1 LRQTFITVIGR
12 CQDEDA
18 FAAITSVTAYYG
30 STMAFPDSVRSNSAN
45 RGLSIRRRDKRDTE
59 ALFQMFS
66 QPQCR
71 QGMAV
76 EPFGSA
82 GEVQEWFD
90 ANSLNNF
97 DMVSTI
103 EDKAIGFAGLFLL
116 PGTQSHVGAISL
128 FVHDEFHGRGIGTL
142 MMTALVSVADILV
155 GLRRL
160 QLIVFCDNER
170 AISLYHKFGF
180 KIEGR
185 HECSARRGD
194 AFDDTFTMARI
205 MTAESRKHADIGEL
219 CGDLRNL
226 LSRLQSIQ
234 MPDTF
239 PRENGGYGGSR
250 DNEVHTGLSSA
261 HLGEEQV
268 QETS

>member
-155 GLRRL
+155 
-160 QLIVFCDNER
+160 
-170 AISLYHKFGF
+170 
-180 KIEGR
+180 
-185 HECSARRGD
+185 
-194 AFDDTFTMARI
+194 DDTFTMARI

-234 MPDTF
+234 MPDTL
-239 PRENGGYGGSR
+239 PHDNDGYGDNR
-250 DNEVHTGLSSA
+250 DNEAHSGLSSS

-268 QETS
+268 QEIS